1 MLRCLIAVPV
11 VVVAIGLAAGCGGS
25 SSGSA
30 SYLGRAPGLVL
41 FLQWTRSGRS
51 LTGSAEVAEM
61 PATDSYDVSSDDLSF
76 TGTINGDSV
85 SLRFDSPVGGAR
97 TLTGHLH
104 GKALDRSIPTESGAL
119 KDLQFSSSSTSG
131 YNTARSTKG
140 RSVSAQARGGDC
152 QGAT

>member
-61 PATDSYDVSSDDLSF
+61 PATDSYDDSSDDVSF

-104 GKALDRSIPTESGAL
+104 GESARPQHPNRERGVERPAVL
-119 KDLQFSSSSTSG
+119 VFEHEWLQHSSV
-131 YNTARSTKG
+131 N
-140 RSVSAQARGGDC
+140 
-152 QGAT
+152 